1 MKNNELTL
9 FMKSVV
15 ERLIDEHREGTAHV
29 CKSTLN
35 RILKF
40 TRGRKVPFK
49 AITPAW
55 LAAFERE
62 LREDNL
68 RDNTISTYM
77 RSLRSVFNQAV
88 EKKLAQPVPYL
99 FKHVHTGVAGGPSRA
114 LPEETWQLI
123 ARKPEKPLPA
133 ALEETRALFILL
145 FLLRGLPFADLV
157 QLRRCDLVGNTIRIR
172 RRKTGTPLVITVEP
186 EAMEIIKRYAN
197 PDPNSL
203 YLFPFIVQIGRDE
216 YGQYQRALRCFNCQ
230 LEMLAILLGIN
241 VKLSS
246 YTPRH
251 SWATIANYH
260 QFDKKLISNSMGHS
274 SLEVTEKYFRAF
286 EEAEIRKMNQQIISY
301 IIPSERRKGDRLQEN
316 DNKLIIRKNKQFK
329 SSITL

>member
-1 MKNNELTL
+1 MKKELTL
-9 FMKSVV
+9 FMRSVIQ
-15 ERLIDEHREGTAHV
+15 RLIDEHREGTAHV

-40 TRGRKVPFK
+40 TGGREVPFK

-62 LREDNL
+62 LRADNL

-77 RSLRSVFNQAV
+77 RSLRSVVNQAV
-88 EKKLAQPVPYL
+88 EKRLAKPVPYL
-99 FKHVHTGVAGGPSRA
+99 FKHVHTGIVGGPSRA

-123 ARKPEKPLPA
+123 ARKPERPLPE
-133 ALEETRALFILL
+133 ALEEARALFILL

-157 QLRRCDLVGNTIRIR
+157 RLRRCDLTDNTIRIC
-172 RRKTGTPLVITVEP
+172 RRKTRTSLVITVEP
-186 EAMEIIKRYAN
+186 EAMEIIKRYSH
-197 PDPNSL
+197 PDPDSL
-203 YLFPFIVQIGRDE
+203 YLFPFIVEEDKDE
-216 YGQYQRALRCFNCQ
+216 YGQYQRALRLFNCR

-260 QFDKKLISNSMGHS
+260 RFDKKLISNSMGHS

-286 EEAEIRKMNQQIISY
+286 KEAEIRKMNQQIISY
-301 IIPSERRKGDRLQEN
+301 ITPSEKRKEDMFQ
-316 DNKLIIRKNKQFK
+316 
-329 SSITL
+329 

>member
-1 MKNNELTL
+1 M
-9 FMKSVV
+9 
-15 ERLIDEHREGTAHV
+15 
-29 CKSTLN
+29 
-35 RILKF
+35 
-40 TRGRKVPFK
+40 PFK

-77 RSLRSVFNQAV
+77 RSLRSVVNQAV
-88 EKKLAQPVPYL
+88 EKRLAKPVPYL
-99 FKHVHTGVAGGPSRA
+99 FKHVHTGIVGGPSRA

-123 ARKPEKPLPA
+123 ARKPERPLPE
-133 ALEETRALFILL
+133 ALEEARALFILL

-157 QLRRCDLVGNTIRIR
+157 RLRRCDLTDNTIRIC
-172 RRKTGTPLVITVEP
+172 RRKTRTSLVITVEP
-186 EAMEIIKRYAN
+186 EAMEIIKRYSH
-197 PDPNSL
+197 PDPDSL
-203 YLFPFIVQIGRDE
+203 YLFPFIVEEDKDE
-216 YGQYQRALRCFNCQ
+216 YGQYQRALRLFNCR

-260 QFDKKLISNSMGHS
+260 RFDKKLISNSMGHS

-286 EEAEIRKMNQQIISY
+286 QEAEIRKMNQQIISY
-301 IIPSERRKGDRLQEN
+301 ITPSEKRKEDMFQ
-316 DNKLIIRKNKQFK
+316 
-329 SSITL
+329 